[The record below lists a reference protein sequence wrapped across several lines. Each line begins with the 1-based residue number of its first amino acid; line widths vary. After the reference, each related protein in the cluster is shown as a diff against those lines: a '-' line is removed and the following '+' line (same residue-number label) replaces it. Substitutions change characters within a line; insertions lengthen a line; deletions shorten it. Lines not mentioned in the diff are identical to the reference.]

1 VEEKKLR
8 IEIQHPEQEL
18 RLLSNAISLL
28 CEVGL
33 DRCAIRR
40 CRKIIREAQA
50 TRKIMRAYTEY
61 LNSRVKVLERQI
73 AELER

>member
-1 VEEKKLR
+1 MEEKKLR
-8 IEIQHPEQEL
+8 IEIRHPEQEL
-18 RLLSNAISLL
+18 RLLSNVISLL
-28 CEVGL
+28 SEPSL
-33 DRCAIRR
+33 DRSTIRR